1 MTVMAEPLTGALP
14 TVPSWTSI
22 NWKKATAQVR
32 QLQMRIAKAYRE
44 GKLGKVK
51 ALQWILT
58 HSFSAK
64 LLAVKRVVSNK
75 GAKTPGVDNII
86 WKTSAQK
93 MKAASSLKRRGY
105 KTQPLRRIYIPKKQK
120 GQLRPLSIPVMQCR
134 AQQALYLLSL
144 EPIAE
149 LKTDKNAYGFRPL
162 RSTADA
168 IEQCF
173 IALAKK
179 TSSQYILEGDIRS
192 CFDSISHSWLLSNTL
207 MDKEILRK
215 WLSAGYM
222 EKKTLYRT
230 EVGAPQGGIISPTL
244 LNVTLSGLEQ
254 AIKAATK
261 PKDKVNMSLYAD
273 DFIITGATKEVL
285 ENTVRPIVETFM
297 CERGLTLSK
306 EKTKITHINEGF
318 DFLGMNV
325 RKYNDKLII
334 KPAKSS
340 IKRFLVDMRKTI
352 KSNATAKT
360 ENLIRHLNQKIRGW
374 SNYYRHVCAKDIF
387 NYVDHNIH
395 QALRQWA
402 TKRHPNKSATWI
414 KAKYFRTEGNQHWL
428 FYDKVKDK
436 QGQVANLDLT
446 EASKIA
452 IKRHI
457 KIQAEATPFDPAYHD
472 YFDERIS
479 KQTNAKK
486 SGTKP
491 KWWVCWWRLINPKY
505 ETEKYGLPSKVV
517 AL

>member
-1 MTVMAEPLTGALP
+1 VQYDLTV
-14 TVPSWTSI
+14 
-22 NWKKATAQVR
+22 
-32 QLQMRIAKAYRE
+32 
-44 GKLGKVK
+44 
-51 ALQWILT
+51 
-58 HSFSAK
+58 
-64 LLAVKRVVSNK
+64 
-75 GAKTPGVDNII
+75 
-86 WKTSAQK
+86 
-93 MKAASSLKRRGY
+93 
-105 KTQPLRRIYIPKKQK
+105 
-120 GQLRPLSIPVMQCR
+120 PVMQCR
-134 AQQALYLLSL
+134 GQQALYLLSL

-149 LKTDKNAYGFRPL
+149 LKADKNTYGFRPL

-173 IALAKK
+173 NALARK
-179 TSSQYILEGDIRS
+179 TSAQYILEGDIKS
-192 CFDSISHSWLLSNTL
+192 CFDSISHSWLVSNTP
-207 MDKEILRK
+207 MDKEILGK

-222 EKKTLYRT
+222 EKKTLYQT
-230 EVGAPQGGIISPTL
+230 EIGTPQGGVISPTL

-254 AIKAATK
+254 AVKAATK
-261 PKDKVNMSLYAD
+261 RKDKINVSIYAD

-285 ENTVRPIVETFM
+285 ENMVRPVVETFM

-340 IKRFLVDMRKTI
+340 IKRFLVDIRKTI

-360 ENLIRHLNQKIRGW
+360 GNLIQQLNLKIRGW
-374 SNYYRHVCAKDIF
+374 SNYYRHVCAKHTF
-387 NYVDHNIH
+387 SYVDHNIY
-395 QALRQWA
+395 QALWRWA
-402 TKRHPNKSATWI
+402 ARRHPKKSAGWI
-414 KAKYFRTEGNQHWL
+414 KDKYYRTERNQHWL

-436 QGQVANLDLT
+436 QGQMANLDLIQ
-446 EASKIA
+446 ASKTP

-479 KQTNAKK
+479 KQSKAMKFGMK
-486 SGTKP
+486 SQ
-491 KWWVCWWRLINPKY
+491 WWVCWWRLINPKY
-505 ETEKYGLPSKVV
+505 ETEKHGLHESA

>member
-1 MTVMAEPLTGALP
+1 MTVMAEPLTDALP
-14 TVPSWTSI
+14 TMLPTWASI
-22 NWKKATAQVR
+22 DWKKTTAHVR

-44 GKLGKVK
+44 GKHGKVK

-86 WKTSAQK
+86 WNTATQK
-93 MKAASSLKRRGY
+93 IKAAASLKRRGY
-105 KTQPLRRIYIPKKQK
+105 KTKPLRRIYIPKKQK
-120 GQLRPLSIPVMQCR
+120 GQSRPLSIPVMQCR
-134 AQQALYLLSL
+134 AQQALHLLSL

-149 LKTDKNAYGFRPL
+149 LKADKNTYGFRPL

-179 TSSQYILEGDIRS
+179 TSSQYILEGDIKS
-192 CFDSISHSWLLSNTL
+192 CFDRISHSWLTSNTP

-230 EVGAPQGGIISPTL
+230 DLGTPQGGVISPTL
-244 LNVTLSGLEQ
+244 LNVTLSRLEQ
-254 AIKAATK
+254 AVKSGTK
-261 PKDKVNMSLYAD
+261 LKDKVNISTYAD
-273 DFIITGATKEVL
+273 DFIITGSTKEVL
-285 ENTVRPIVETFM
+285 EKTVKPIVEAFM

-318 DFLGMNV
+318 DFRGMNV

-334 KPAKSS
+334 QPAKSS
-340 IKRFLVDMRKTI
+340 VKRFLVDIRKTI
-352 KSNATAKT
+352 KSNATAKPG
-360 ENLIRHLNQKIRGW
+360 NLIKQLNPKIRGW
-374 SNYYRHVCAKDIF
+374 SNYYRHVCAKDTF
-387 NYVDHNIH
+387 TYVDHNIY
-395 QALRQWA
+395 QALWRWA
-402 TKRHPNKSATWI
+402 VRRHPNKSATWI
-414 KAKYFRTEGNQHWL
+414 KDKYYRTEGNQRWV

-436 QGQVANLDLT
+436 QGQIANLDLIK
-446 EASKIA
+446 ASKTP

-457 KIQAEATPFDPAYHD
+457 KIQAEATPFNPAYHD
-472 YFDERIS
+472 YFDERTS
-479 KQTNAKK
+479 KHANAMKLGMT
-486 SGTKP
+486 SI
-491 KWWVCWWRLINPKY
+491 WWVCWWQLINPKY
-505 ETEKYGLPSKVV
+505 ETEKRGLQ
-517 AL
+517 